1 MPTYEFNCKC
11 GEEEKIYTLVLT
23 FEDYKNVKNC
33 PCGSGNSAQ
42 RIFSGFTVDQGLTAK
57 EKKFGTTNN
66 RRQMADFMKDQKN
79 VRKKN
84 YAPDTREAKSNEIW
98 LGKEGLDGI
107 TQLPIDKKGN

>member
-1 MPTYEFNCKC
+1 MPRYEFQCASAERK
-11 GEEEKIYTLVLT
+11 YTISLQIS
-23 FEDYKNVKNC
+23 DYKPEIEC
-33 PCGSGNSAQ
+33 PCGIDGCVAKRVFNMVSVNN
-42 RIFSGFTVDQGLTAK
+42 GLTAN